1 MIIFFSNSAPTV
13 LVSNCYDNQFYYT
26 TALYELGA
34 AQWSSVRHEMKGS
47 LVRDL
52 RPEALFC
59 VFEQTL
65 YPLLRTGSTQ
75 EDRKAS

>member
-1 MIIFFSNSAPTV
+1 MTINST
-13 LVSNCYDNQFYYT
+13 T

-34 AQWSSVRHEMKGS
+34 AQWLSVRHEMKGS

-52 RPEALFC
+52 RPEALLC

-65 YPLLRTGSTQ
+65 YPLLHTGSTQ